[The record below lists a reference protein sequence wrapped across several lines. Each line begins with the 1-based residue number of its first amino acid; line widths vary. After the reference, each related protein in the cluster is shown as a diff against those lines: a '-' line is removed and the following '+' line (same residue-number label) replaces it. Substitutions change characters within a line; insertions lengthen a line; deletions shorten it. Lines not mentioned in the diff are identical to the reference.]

1 MKFNPI
7 ELIGVLL
14 VLGGGVWSWVTYT
27 PDAAPDGLAV
37 IEFGIA
43 FLLLGALFSVLANK
57 K

>member
-7 ELIGVLL
+7 ELIGGLL

-27 PDAAPDGLAV
+27 PDTAPDGLAV